1 MKIKKSLLLS
11 LSLMASLSRAED
23 DGFYM
28 SVGYQIGEATQMVKN
43 TGALQNL
50 ADRYD
55 NLSNLLN
62 QYNYLNSLVNQAS
75 TPSAITS
82 AIGNLSSSRDFR
94 FSPTSS
100 EQFPQHSRAYPRG
113 FRRM

>member
-11 LSLMASLSRAED
+11 LSLMLSLSRAED

-28 SVGYQIGEATQMVKN
+28 SVGYQIGEAVQQVKN

-62 QYNYLNSLVNQAS
+62 QYNYLNSLVNLAS
-75 TPSAITS
+75 YSLF
-82 AIGNLSSSRDFR
+82 LSCSHYQELKMTDFI
-94 FSPTSS
+94 
-100 EQFPQHSRAYPRG
+100 
-113 FRRM
+113 